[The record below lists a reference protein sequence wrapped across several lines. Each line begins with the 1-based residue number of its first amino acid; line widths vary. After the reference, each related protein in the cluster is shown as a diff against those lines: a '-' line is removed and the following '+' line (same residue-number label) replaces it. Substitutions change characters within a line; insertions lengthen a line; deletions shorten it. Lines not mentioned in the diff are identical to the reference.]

1 MVTMTIIDEL
11 RIAWV
16 HLRERKRQSIL
27 TALGVGVGS
36 AMLITTM
43 ALASGSSRNVVSRII
58 DISPHV
64 ILTSE
69 RLEPLVPENLIGNGP
84 DMVSMVEKNIITEEK
99 ETIKGYADVAAA
111 VAADPDVEVVSPYV
125 QTKLILR
132 NRSRFTPCIAKGVE
146 PAREAGIASLK
157 KKLLE
162 PGALDELDYTP
173 DGIIL
178 GALLYEKMKASYH
191 SRLVLISQSGEE
203 YPVMVVGRFSTGFN
217 ARDEQEAYI
226 NLPLAQR
233 IEGLQAT
240 TVSGI
245 GMKTSRVEQASA
257 VARRLESAT
266 GYRAE
271 SWDETSR
278 NVIDFYNR
286 NNTITLVLVGFVFIV
301 AGLGVSSVMT
311 TVVLQKTKDIA
322 IMRSMGVQR
331 GSITR
336 IFMMEG
342 FLIGLLGVAFG
353 SPLGHFIC
361 RIVAS
366 IRYEANTAGVIQ
378 TDRLNVFETPESHV
392 LVIVFGIIVTILS
405 SYGPARRASGFLPVR
420 ILRGQVN

>member
-1 MVTMTIIDEL
+1 MTIIDEL

-69 RLEPLVPENLIGNGP
+69 RLEPLVPENLIGKKQG
-84 DMVSMVEKNIITEEK
+84 MVSMVEKNITTEEK
-99 ETIKGYADVAAA
+99 DTIKRYADV
-111 VAADPDVEVVSPYV
+111 VASVSADPEVEVVSPFV

-132 NRSRFTPCIAKGVE
+132 NRSRFTPCIAKGIE
-146 PAREAGIASLK
+146 PAREGGIASLK
-157 KKLLE
+157 NKLLE

-178 GALLYEKMKASYH
+178 GSLLAEKMNASH
-191 SRLVLISQSGEE
+191 RSRLVLISQNGNE
-203 YPVMVVGRFSTGFN
+203 YPVVVVGRFSTGFN

-226 NLPLAQR
+226 NLSLAQR

-240 TVSGI
+240 AVSGI
-245 GMKTSRVEQASA
+245 GMKTSRVDRASA

-271 SWDETSR
+271 SWDETNR

-286 NNTITLVLVGFVFIV
+286 NNNITLVLVGFVFIV

-336 IFMMEG
+336 IFMIEG

-366 IRYEANTAGVIQ
+366 IRYAANTAGVIQ
-378 TDRLNVFETPESHV
+378 TDRLNVFETPESHI
-392 LVIVFGIIVTILS
+392 LVIVFGIVVTILS
-405 SYGPARRASGFLPVR
+405 SYGPAKRASGFLPVR